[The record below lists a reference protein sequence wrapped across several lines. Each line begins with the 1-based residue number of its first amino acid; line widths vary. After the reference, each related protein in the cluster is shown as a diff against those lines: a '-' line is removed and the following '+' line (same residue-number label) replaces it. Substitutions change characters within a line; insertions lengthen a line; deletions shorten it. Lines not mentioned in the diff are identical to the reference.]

1 MNVGDLVRFCPD
13 SSIARASVNRPLGI
27 VLNVETDDR
36 TQDHSRVGLVSVYFP
51 HMDAPY
57 ASVCTDFEVLS
68 EAR

>member
-1 MNVGDLVRFCPD
+1 MKPGDLVRFCGAWASGD
-13 SSIARASVNRPLGI
+13 SANRPLGI

-36 TQDHSRVGLVSVYFP
+36 TQDHSRVGLVAVYFP